1 MFLFRYVSFLL
12 SFHAC
17 DTDFEGRHVP
27 PCCYES
33 LLFLAFFFY
42 FSPLFGGNA
51 QHKDALACSISRTF
65 NGRRVSINM
74 LNHDRSINV
83 RAATSD
89 EYAGT
94 CKARLREKCR
104 EGIKCKGQGTRD
116 KVCVSSRVSK
126 KLVYPIT

>member
-1 MFLFRYVSFLL
+1 MHATPTLKGDMSPRLVMKACCSSPFFL
-12 SFHAC
+12 
-17 DTDFEGRHVP
+17 
-27 PCCYES
+27 
-33 LLFLAFFFY
+33 Y